1 MDLNSLKY
9 FIAVYEE
16 RGVSNAAKQ
25 LGITPSAVSQN
36 ISKLNEFYNEVLFV
50 RSGNTLVPT
59 SKGESL
65 YQAVKPH
72 VDAIAAESTALRNPR
87 KSKRVITYFGHKDG
101 DILFFPQL
109 LNAISHS
116 NFDLSLTNRA
126 NFVAQD
132 EWLDELRLR
141 KVDFMISTQPVE
153 LSGFENTLLFEDEL
167 VAVCSENHPKRDAML
182 DESRFLE
189 LDFIAWNT
197 QREQPFILDSL
208 YSGNVENRNIVYT
221 SDSLLTSL
229 YMVSKSELVCVVTKR
244 HAEMLRKE
252 LNLSIHSLPFTE
264 QLSIPVYLSYR
275 KVPKSDVVLHWVL
288 NQIKAII

>member
-87 KSKRVITYFGHKDG
+87 KSKRVIAYFGHKDG
-101 DILFFPQL
+101 DILFYPQL

-141 KVDFMISTQPVE
+141 KADFMISTQPVE
-153 LSGFENTLLFEDEL
+153 LSGFENILLFKDEL
-167 VAVCSENHPKRDAML
+167 VAVCSETHPKRDAML
-182 DESRFLE
+182 NESQFLE

-244 HAEMLRKE
+244 HAEMLKQE
-252 LNLSIHSLPFTE
+252 LNLSIYSLPFSE